1 MLDNRQPRVFY
12 GYIVVAVAFLIM
24 LMMWGAYYS
33 FGVFFEPL
41 LAEFGWTKA
50 TTSGAFS
57 LSFFLTGLLG
67 VFAGKLTDRFG
78 PRIVLTVCGF
88 FLALGYVLVSQTN
101 ALWQLYLFYGG
112 IVALGMSASVIPL
125 QSTVARWFVRRRGAM
140 NGTVVSGIGMGMVVV
155 PPVANWLISS
165 YSWRTSYIVVSIS
178 ALVLIISSAQ
188 FLKRDPAK
196 IGQLPYGEDGLEAK
210 GGLLDAGLS
219 LREAIRTWQFW
230 TFGVA
235 LLCFTMSEGTILVHI
250 VSHAIGLGIS
260 VTNAALIIPIIG
272 GVSIPSRIL
281 MGISGDRIGN
291 KPAWTIC
298 FVFLIIS
305 FFLLLVAR
313 DIWLLYLFAV
323 IFSFGYGGL
332 STLISPMVAELFGL
346 RSHGVIF
353 GVITMLGG
361 TAGMAVGPLLAG
373 HIFDITGRYQLAFI
387 IYVII
392 LVIGL
397 VLTSLLR
404 PTGINTALA
413 SVGFWRY
420 AGN

>member
-1 MLDNRQPRVFY
+1 MSHNRQPRVFY

-33 FGVFFEPL
+33 FGIFFEPL

-88 FLALGYVLVSQTN
+88 FLALGYVLVSQTG
-101 ALWQLYLFYGG
+101 ALWQLYLFYGVV
-112 IVALGMSASVIPL
+112 VALGMSASVIPL
-125 QSTVARWFVRRRGAM
+125 QSTVARWFVKRRGVM
-140 NGTVVSGIGMGMVVV
+140 TGTIISGIGMGMVVV
-155 PPVANWLISS
+155 PPVASWLISS

-188 FLKRDPAK
+188 FLKRDPGK
-196 IGQLPYGEDGLEAK
+196 IGQLPYGGGGLEQK
-210 GGLLDAGLS
+210 GGSLDAGFS

-230 TFGVA
+230 TLGIA

-260 VTNAALIIPIIG
+260 VTNAALIITIIG
-272 GVSIPSRIL
+272 GISIPGRIM
-281 MGISGDRIGN
+281 MGIAGDRIGN
-291 KPAWTIC
+291 KTAWTIC
-298 FVFLIIS
+298 FIFLTIS
-305 FFLLLVAR
+305 FFLLLLAR
-313 DIWLLYLFAV
+313 ELWLVYLFAV
-323 IFSFGYGGL
+323 IFGFGYGGL

-346 RSHGVIF
+346 SSHGVIF
-353 GVITMLGG
+353 GVIIMFGG

-373 HIFDITGRYQLAFI
+373 HIFDITGRYQLAFM
-387 IYVII
+387 IYVVI

-397 VLTSLLR
+397 ILTSLLK
-404 PTGINTALA
+404 PTRVKT
-413 SVGFWRY
+413 
-420 AGN
+420 

>member
-1 MLDNRQPRVFY
+1 MSHKRQPGVFY

-165 YSWRTSYIVVSIS
+165 YSWRTSYVVVSIS

-210 GGLLDAGLS
+210 GDLLDAGLS

-260 VTNAALIIPIIG
+260 DASAALIIPIIG

-313 DIWLLYLFAV
+313 ELWLLYLFAV

-404 PTGINTALA
+404 PTGIKT
-413 SVGFWRY
+413 
-420 AGN
+420 

>member
-33 FGVFFEPL
+33 FGIFFEPL

-78 PRIVLTVCGF
+78 PRIVVTVCGF
-88 FLALGYVLVSQTN
+88 FLGLGYLLVSQTN
-101 ALWQLYLFYGG
+101 ALWQLYLFYGVG
-112 IVALGMSASVIPL
+112 VALGMSASIIPL

-140 NGTVVSGIGMGMVVV
+140 NGAVISGIGMGMVVV

-210 GGLLDAGLS
+210 GGSLDAGFS

-230 TFGVA
+230 TLVVA

-260 VTNAALIIPIIG
+260 GTSAALIIPIIG

-281 MGISGDRIGN
+281 MGIAGDRIGN

-305 FFLLLVAR
+305 FFLLLVAKEL
-313 DIWLLYLFAV
+313 WLLYLFAV

-332 STLISPMVAELFGL
+332 APLISPMVAELFGL
-346 RSHGVIF
+346 SSHGVIF
-353 GVITMLGG
+353 GVITMFGG
-361 TAGMAVGPLLAG
+361 TPGMAVGPLLAG
-373 HIFDITGRYQLAFI
+373 YIFDITGRYQLAFI
-387 IYVII
+387 IYAVI

-397 VLTSLLR
+397 IITSLLR
-404 PTGINTALA
+404 PTRVKT
-413 SVGFWRY
+413 WR
-420 AGN
+420 

>member
-1 MLDNRQPRVFY
+1 MSHDRQPRVFY

-33 FGVFFEPL
+33 FGIFFEPL

-78 PRIVLTVCGF
+78 PRIVVTVCGF
-88 FLALGYVLVSQTN
+88 FLGLGYLLVSQAST
-101 ALWQLYLFYGG
+101 LWQLYLFYGVG
-112 IVALGMSASVIPL
+112 VALGMSASVIPL
-125 QSTVARWFVRRRGAM
+125 QSTVARWFVKRRGVM
-140 NGTVVSGIGMGMVVV
+140 TGTIISGIGMGMVVV

-165 YSWRTSYIVVSIS
+165 YSWRTAYIVVSIS
-178 ALVLIISSAQ
+178 ALILIVSSAQ
-188 FLKRDPAK
+188 FLKRDPGK
-196 IGQLPYGEDGLEAK
+196 IGQLPYGGNGLEEK
-210 GGLLDAGLS
+210 GGSLDAGFS

-230 TFGVA
+230 TLGIA

-260 VTNAALIIPIIG
+260 VTNAALIITIIG
-272 GVSIPSRIL
+272 GISIPGRIM
-281 MGISGDRIGN
+281 MGIAGDRIGN

-298 FVFLIIS
+298 FIFLTIS

-313 DIWLLYLFAV
+313 ELWLVYLFAV
-323 IFSFGYGGL
+323 IFGFGYGGL

-346 RSHGVIF
+346 SSHGVIF
-353 GVITMLGG
+353 GVIIMFGG

-373 HIFDITGRYQLAFI
+373 HIFDITGRYQLAFM
-387 IYVII
+387 IYVVI

-397 VLTSLLR
+397 ILTSLLK
-404 PTGINTALA
+404 PTRVKT
-413 SVGFWRY
+413 
-420 AGN
+420 

>member
-1 MLDNRQPRVFY
+1 MSHNRRPRVFY

-24 LMMWGAYYS
+24 LMMWGACYS
-33 FGVFFEPL
+33 FGIFFEPL
-41 LAEFGWTKA
+41 LAEFGWSKA

-78 PRIVLTVCGF
+78 PRIVVTVCGF
-88 FLALGYVLVSQTN
+88 FLALGYLLVSQTS
-101 ALWQLYLFYGG
+101 ALWQLYLFYGVV
-112 IVALGMSASVIPL
+112 VALGMSASVIPL
-125 QSTVARWFVRRRGAM
+125 QSTVARWFVKRRGAM
-140 NGTVVSGIGMGMVVV
+140 TGTIISGIGMGMVVV

-188 FLKRDPAK
+188 FLKRDPGK
-196 IGQLPYGEDGLEAK
+196 IGQLPYGGDGLEEK
-210 GGLLDAGLS
+210 GGSLDTGFS

-230 TFGVA
+230 TLGVA

-272 GVSIPSRIL
+272 GISIPSRIL
-281 MGISGDRIGN
+281 MGIAGDRIGN

-298 FVFLIIS
+298 FVFLTIS
-305 FFLLLVAR
+305 FFLLLIAR
-313 DIWLLYLFAV
+313 ELWLLYLFAV
-323 IFSFGYGGL
+323 IFGSGYGGL
-332 STLISPMVAELFGL
+332 SALISPMVAELFGL

-353 GVITMLGG
+353 GVIIMFGG

-387 IYVII
+387 IYVVI

-397 VLTSLLR
+397 ILTSLLR
-404 PTGINTALA
+404 PTRVKT
-413 SVGFWRY
+413 
-420 AGN
+420 

>member
-1 MLDNRQPRVFY
+1 MSHNRQPRVFY

-33 FGVFFEPL
+33 FGIFFEPL
-41 LAEFGWTKA
+41 LAEFGWSKA

-78 PRIVLTVCGF
+78 PRIVVTVCGF
-88 FLALGYVLVSQTN
+88 FLALGYLLVSQTN
-101 ALWQLYLFYGG
+101 ALWQLYLFYGVV
-112 IVALGMSASVIPL
+112 VALGMSASVIPL
-125 QSTVARWFVRRRGAM
+125 QSTVARWFVRRRGVM
-140 NGTVVSGIGMGMVVV
+140 TGTIISGIGMGMVVV

-188 FLKRDPAK
+188 FLKRDPGK
-196 IGQLPYGEDGLEAK
+196 IGQLPYGGDGLEAK
-210 GGLLDAGLS
+210 GGSLDAGFS

-272 GVSIPSRIL
+272 GVSIPSRVL
-281 MGISGDRIGN
+281 MGIAGDRIGN

-305 FFLLLVAR
+305 FCLLLLAR
-313 DIWLLYLFAV
+313 ELWLVYLFAV
-323 IFSFGYGGL
+323 IFGFGYGGL

-346 RSHGVIF
+346 SSHGVIF
-353 GVITMLGG
+353 GVIIMFGG

-373 HIFDITGRYQLAFI
+373 HIFDITGRYQLAFM
-387 IYVII
+387 IYVVV

-397 VLTSLLR
+397 ILTSLLK
-404 PTGINTALA
+404 PTRVKT
-413 SVGFWRY
+413 
-420 AGN
+420 

>member
-1 MLDNRQPRVFY
+1 MSHDRQPRVFY

-165 YSWRTSYIVVSIS
+165 YSWRTSYVVVSIS

-260 VTNAALIIPIIG
+260 DASAALIIPIIG

-313 DIWLLYLFAV
+313 ELWLLYLFAV

-404 PTGINTALA
+404 PTRVKA
-413 SVGFWRY
+413 
-420 AGN
+420 

>member
-1 MLDNRQPRVFY
+1 MSHNRRPRVFY

-33 FGVFFEPL
+33 FGIFFEPL
-41 LAEFGWTKA
+41 LAEFGCSKA

-78 PRIVLTVCGF
+78 PRIVVTVCGF
-88 FLALGYVLVSQTN
+88 FLALGYLLVSQTN
-101 ALWQLYLFYGG
+101 ALWQLYLFYGVV
-112 IVALGMSASVIPL
+112 VALGMSASVIPL
-125 QSTVARWFVRRRGAM
+125 QSTVARWFVKRRGVM
-140 NGTVVSGIGMGMVVV
+140 TGTIISGIGMGMVVV

-188 FLKRDPAK
+188 FLKRDPGK
-196 IGQLPYGEDGLEAK
+196 IGQLPYGGDGLEAK
-210 GGLLDAGLS
+210 GGSLDAGFS

-281 MGISGDRIGN
+281 MGIAGDRIGN

-305 FFLLLVAR
+305 FCLLLLAR
-313 DIWLLYLFAV
+313 ELWLVYLFAV
-323 IFSFGYGGL
+323 IFGFGYGGL

-346 RSHGVIF
+346 SSHGVIF
-353 GVITMLGG
+353 GVIIMFGG

-387 IYVII
+387 IYVVI

-397 VLTSLLR
+397 ILTSLLR
-404 PTGINTALA
+404 PTRVKT
-413 SVGFWRY
+413 
-420 AGN
+420 

>member
-1 MLDNRQPRVFY
+1 MSHNRRPRVFY

-33 FGVFFEPL
+33 FGIFFEPL
-41 LAEFGWTKA
+41 LAEFGWSKA

-78 PRIVLTVCGF
+78 PRIVVTVCGF
-88 FLALGYVLVSQTN
+88 FLALGYLLVSQTN
-101 ALWQLYLFYGG
+101 ALWQLYLFYGVV
-112 IVALGMSASVIPL
+112 VALGMSASVIPL
-125 QSTVARWFVRRRGAM
+125 QSTVARWFVKRRGVM
-140 NGTVVSGIGMGMVVV
+140 TGTIISGIGMGMVVV

-188 FLKRDPAK
+188 FLKRDPGK
-196 IGQLPYGEDGLEAK
+196 IGQLPYGGDGLEAK
-210 GGLLDAGLS
+210 GGSLDAGFS

-281 MGISGDRIGN
+281 MGIAGDRIGN

-305 FFLLLVAR
+305 FCLLLLAR
-313 DIWLLYLFAV
+313 ELWLVYLFAV
-323 IFSFGYGGL
+323 IFGFGYGGL

-346 RSHGVIF
+346 SSHGVIF
-353 GVITMLGG
+353 GVIIMFGG

-373 HIFDITGRYQLAFI
+373 HIFDITGRYQLAFM
-387 IYVII
+387 IYVVV

-397 VLTSLLR
+397 ILTSLLK
-404 PTGINTALA
+404 PTRVKT
-413 SVGFWRY
+413 
-420 AGN
+420 

>member
-1 MLDNRQPRVFY
+1 MSHNRQPRVFY

-33 FGVFFEPL
+33 FGIFFEPL
-41 LAEFGWTKA
+41 LAEFGWSKA

-78 PRIVLTVCGF
+78 PRIVVTVCGF
-88 FLALGYVLVSQTN
+88 FLGLGYLLVSQTSTF
-101 ALWQLYLFYGG
+101 WQLYLFYGVV
-112 IVALGMSASVIPL
+112 VALGMSASVIPL

-140 NGTVVSGIGMGMVVV
+140 NGIVISGIGMGMVVV

-188 FLKRDPAK
+188 FLKRDPGK
-196 IGQLPYGEDGLEAK
+196 IGQLPYGRYELEAK
-210 GGLLDAGLS
+210 GGSLDAGFS

-230 TFGVA
+230 TLGVA

-260 VTNAALIIPIIG
+260 GTNAALIIPIIG
-272 GVSIPSRIL
+272 GISIPGRIL
-281 MGISGDRIGN
+281 MGIAGDRIGN

-298 FVFLIIS
+298 FIFLTIS
-305 FFLLLVAR
+305 FFLLLAAR
-313 DIWLLYLFAV
+313 ELWLLYLFAV
-323 IFSFGYGGL
+323 IFGFGYGGL

-346 RSHGVIF
+346 SSHGVIF
-353 GVITMLGG
+353 GVIIMFGG

-373 HIFDITGRYQLAFI
+373 YIFDITGRYQLAFI
-387 IYVII
+387 IYVVI

-397 VLTSLLR
+397 ILTSLLR
-404 PTGINTALA
+404 PTRVKT
-413 SVGFWRY
+413 
-420 AGN
+420 

>member
-1 MLDNRQPRVFY
+1 MSHNRQPRVFY

-33 FGVFFEPL
+33 FGIFFEPL

-78 PRIVLTVCGF
+78 PRIVVTVCGF
-88 FLALGYVLVSQTN
+88 FLGLGYLLVSQAST
-101 ALWQLYLFYGG
+101 LWQLYLFYGVG
-112 IVALGMSASVIPL
+112 VALGMSASVIPL
-125 QSTVARWFVRRRGAM
+125 QSTVARWFVKRRGVM
-140 NGTVVSGIGMGMVVV
+140 TGTIISGIGMGMVVV

-178 ALVLIISSAQ
+178 ALILIVSSAQ
-188 FLKRDPAK
+188 FLKRDPGK
-196 IGQLPYGEDGLEAK
+196 IGQLPYGGNGLEEK
-210 GGLLDAGLS
+210 GGSLDAGFS

-230 TFGVA
+230 TLGIA

-272 GVSIPSRIL
+272 GISIPGRIL
-281 MGISGDRIGN
+281 MGIAGDRIGN

-298 FVFLIIS
+298 FIFLTIS
-305 FFLLLVAR
+305 FFLLLLAR
-313 DIWLLYLFAV
+313 ELWLVYLFAV
-323 IFSFGYGGL
+323 IFGFGYGGL

-346 RSHGVIF
+346 SSHGVIF
-353 GVITMLGG
+353 GVIIMFGG

-373 HIFDITGRYQLAFI
+373 HIFDITGRYQLAFM
-387 IYVII
+387 IYVVI

-397 VLTSLLR
+397 ILTSLLK
-404 PTGINTALA
+404 PTRVKT
-413 SVGFWRY
+413 
-420 AGN
+420 